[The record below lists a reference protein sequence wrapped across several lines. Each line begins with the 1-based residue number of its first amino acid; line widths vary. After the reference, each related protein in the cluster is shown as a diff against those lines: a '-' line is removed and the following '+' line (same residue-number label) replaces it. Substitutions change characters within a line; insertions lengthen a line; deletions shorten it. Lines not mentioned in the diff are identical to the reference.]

1 GSGPSLTRGS
11 TIHPRVFELLYE
23 TAEAEGIPFTVA
35 SAGRGTGTDAD
46 AIHLS
51 RAGIPTALVSVPL
64 RYMHS
69 PVELCEL
76 DDVASTARLIAA
88 FALRVGTA
96 GFGLTR

>member
-1 GSGPSLTRGS
+1 
-11 TIHPRVFELLYE
+11 VFELLHE
-23 TAEAEGIPFTVA
+23 TAEAEGIPFTVS

-69 PVELCEL
+69 PVELAQL
-76 DDVASTARLIAA
+76 DDIEHAAQLIAA
-88 FALRVGTA
+88 FALRLAPDTSFV
-96 GFGLTR
+96 R